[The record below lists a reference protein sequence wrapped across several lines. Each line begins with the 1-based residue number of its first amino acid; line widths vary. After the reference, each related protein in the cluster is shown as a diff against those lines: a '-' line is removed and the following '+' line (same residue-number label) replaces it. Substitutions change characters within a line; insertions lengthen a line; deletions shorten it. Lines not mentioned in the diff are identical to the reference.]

1 MAEKIGEVTRNSL
14 MSIVA
19 EALDQAGF
27 EVLVTG
33 SNSYAIPNVEDGN
46 ETAVKIVFSIPK
58 GERNGAGYD
67 PYEDAQAYKFKCDN
81 KEIKAKKKAE
91 KKNEK
96 KE

>member
-1 MAEKIGEVTRNSL
+1 MADKIGEVTRNSL

-33 SNSYAIPNVEDGN
+33 SNAYAIPSVEDGN

-58 GERNGAGYD
+58 GERGGAGYD
-67 PYEDAQAYKFKCDN
+67 PYEDAQAYAFKQN
-81 KEIKAKKKAE
+81 EKEKKKKKAE

>member
-1 MAEKIGEVTRNSL
+1 MADKIGEVTRNSL

-33 SNSYAIPNVEDGN
+33 SNTYAIPNVEDGN

-58 GERNGAGYD
+58 GERGGAGYD
-67 PYEDAQAYKFKCDN
+67 PYEDAQAYAFKQN
-81 KEIKAKKKAE
+81 EKKVKAE
-91 KKNEK
+91 KKANKEK
-96 KE
+96 KES

>member
-1 MAEKIGEVTRNSL
+1 MADKIGEVTRNSL

-33 SNSYAIPNVEDGN
+33 SNAYAIPNVEDGN

-58 GERNGAGYD
+58 GERGGAGYD
-67 PYEDAQAYKFKCDN
+67 PYEDAQAYAFKQN
-81 KEIKAKKKAE
+81 EKKVKAE
-91 KKNEK
+91 KKANKEK
-96 KE
+96 KES

>member
-1 MAEKIGEVTRNSL
+1 MPNKIGEATRGKIMEVVGL
-14 MSIVA
+14 
-19 EALDQAGF
+19 ALEEYGF

-33 SNSYAIPNVEDGN
+33 SNSYAIPSVEDEN

-58 GERNGAGYD
+58 GERGGNGYD
-67 PYEDAQAYKFKCDN
+67 PYEDAKDYKFKCEQ
-81 KEIKAKKKAE
+81 KETKAKEKAE

>member
-1 MAEKIGEVTRNSL
+1 MADKTGEVTRNSL

-33 SNSYAIPNVEDGN
+33 SNAYAIPNVEDGN

-58 GERNGAGYD
+58 GERGGAGYD
-67 PYEDAQAYKFKCDN
+67 PYEDAQAYAFKQN
-81 KEIKAKKKAE
+81 EKKVKAE
-91 KKNEK
+91 KKANKEK
-96 KE
+96 KES

>member
-1 MAEKIGEVTRNSL
+1 MADKIGEVTRNSL

-33 SNSYAIPNVEDGN
+33 SNAYAIPNVEDGN

-58 GERNGAGYD
+58 GERGGAGYD
-67 PYEDAQAYKFKCDN
+67 PYEDAQAYAFKQ
-81 KEIKAKKKAE
+81 
-91 KKNEK
+91 NEK
-96 KE
+96 KVKTEKKANKEKKES

>member
-1 MAEKIGEVTRNSL
+1 MADKIGEVTRNSL

-58 GERNGAGYD
+58 GERGGAGYD
-67 PYEDAQAYKFKCDN
+67 PYEDAQAYAFKQN
-81 KEIKAKKKAE
+81 EKKVKAE
-91 KKNEK
+91 KKANKEK
-96 KE
+96 KES

>member
-1 MAEKIGEVTRNSL
+1 MAEKIGEKTRKEIMEVVGL
-14 MSIVA
+14 
-19 EALDQAGF
+19 ALQEYGF
-27 EVLVTG
+27 DVLVTG
-33 SNSYAIPNVEDGN
+33 SNAYAIPAVEDKN

-58 GERNGAGYD
+58 GERGGNGYD

>member
-1 MAEKIGEVTRNSL
+1 MAEKIGEKTRKEIMEVVGL
-14 MSIVA
+14 
-19 EALDQAGF
+19 ALEKYGSD
-27 EVLVTG
+27 VLVTG
-33 SNSYAIPNVEDGN
+33 SNAYAIPAVEDKN

-58 GERNGAGYD
+58 GERGGNGYD

-81 KEIKAKKKAE
+81 KETKAKKKAE

>member
-1 MAEKIGEVTRNSL
+1 MADKIGEVTRNSL

-33 SNSYAIPNVEDGN
+33 SNAYAIPNVEDGN

-58 GERNGAGYD
+58 GERGGAGYD
-67 PYEDAQAYKFKCDN
+67 PYEDAQAYAFKRN
-81 KEIKAKKKAE
+81 EKKVKAE
-91 KKNEK
+91 KKANKEK
-96 KE
+96 KES

>member
-33 SNSYAIPNVEDGN
+33 SNAYAIPNVEDGN

-58 GERNGAGYD
+58 GERGGAGYD
-67 PYEDAQAYKFKCDN
+67 PYEDAQAYAFKQN
-81 KEIKAKKKAE
+81 EKKVKAE
-91 KKNEK
+91 KKANKEK
-96 KE
+96 KES